1 MDITC
6 LLAAACFVT
15 GSSISVAYQV
25 KERNK
30 IHFDYGLF
38 TLLDPEYIQKDW
50 AFRKDM
56 QAMEM
61 AGGFINAFSWLLLT
75 IPLIQTAVILSRGGT
90 RKLAAHIA
98 IGVLVIAGCAMEF
111 FARFMHLG
119 QSNWGVWLSTEYNL
133 ENWVTP
139 SSGDNIGWRALEVS
153 HLVTFGT
160 VIWIDSF
167 EYLCMGFALILLYA
181 SVNSLPPGGAQI
193 SRGLAGFG
201 LFIGLF
207 SLADFVAG
215 VLRLEDWST
224 FRVLTLLISII
235 NQLILIPIF
244 LLVLGRQL
252 PRAMAQ
258 HKEQVVSQ
266 GGGLTTGSRHW
277 VDSQRS
283 PRSPNAGSAV
293 EMTPQ
298 GQ

>member
-6 LLAAACFVT
+6 LLAAACGIT
-15 GSSISVAYQV
+15 GTAVSIAYQV
-25 KERNK
+25 QERNK
-30 IHFDYGLF
+30 LHFDYGLF
-38 TLLDPEYIQKDW
+38 TQLDPDYIQKDW
-50 AFRKDM
+50 AFRREK

-61 AGGFINAFSWLLLT
+61 AAGFINAFSWLLLA
-75 IPLIQTAVILSRGGT
+75 IPIVQTTVILSRGGT

-98 IGVLVIAGCAMEF
+98 IGVLIVAGCSMEF
-111 FARFMHLG
+111 LARFMHLG

-139 SSGDNIGWRALEVS
+139 TSGDNIGWRTLEVA
-153 HLVTFGT
+153 HLVNFGT

-167 EYLCMGFALILLYA
+167 EYLCLGFALILLYA
-181 SVNSLPPGGAQI
+181 SVNSLPPGGPQI
-193 SRGLAGFG
+193 TRALAGFG

-207 SLADFVAG
+207 SLAEFIAG

-224 FRVLTLLISII
+224 FRVLTMLISVI

-244 LLVLGRQL
+244 LLVLGCQL

-258 HKEQVVSQ
+258 HKEEVVSR
-266 GGGLTTGSRHW
+266 GAGLTTGSRHW

-283 PRSPNAGSAV
+283 PRSPNGSSAV